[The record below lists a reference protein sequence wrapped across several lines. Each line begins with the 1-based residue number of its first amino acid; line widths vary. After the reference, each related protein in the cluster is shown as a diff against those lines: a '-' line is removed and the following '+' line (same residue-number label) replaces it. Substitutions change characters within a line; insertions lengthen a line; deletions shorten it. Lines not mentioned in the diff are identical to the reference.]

1 MSSTSE
7 GGYVDSLKQIK
18 GAEEKAQTE
27 IEDRRKIVEEE
38 IKNLQVYAKKSIE
51 ASKAEGEKLVETSIE
66 QARKKAANEADKIIQ
81 DAKTKAKAISIQM
94 NDKTM
99 REIIG
104 ILLKGV
110 E

>member
-18 GAEEKAQTE
+18 EAEEKAEAE

-38 IKNLQVYAKKSIE
+38 IKNLQVYAVKSIE

-66 QARKKAANEADKIIQ
+66 QARKKAASEADKIIQ

-94 NDKTM
+94 NDQTM
-99 REIIG
+99 REIMG